1 MASAAPLPPSLLASA
16 RAAYRTL
23 LRASAATFKGDAL
36 TRNAFLLKMRRETL
50 ACPPTAGPQQV
61 QEKIGLAKEI
71 ADVLLR
77 NVVQAVQLDEP
88 ARGAQDYQRFKLN
101 ITEHTELGRNDS
113 IKDPPPIE
121 SSRSARKRV
130 SSSDAVKTSDPATQ
144 LPRYYS
150 QLKKA
155 AKQRVVPELKEEDL
169 EESFVR
175 GSGPGGQS
183 INKTENNVQLLHKP
197 TGMRV
202 ACQDT
207 RSLSQNRKL
216 ARRRLLE
223 KLDAY
228 YNPGLSKEGMRAALQ
243 RERERRRKKKSKKSK
258 SKTDAKNG
266 EDEDAVD

>member
-23 LRASAATFKGDAL
+23 LRASATTFKGDAQL
-36 TRNAFLLKMRRETL
+36 KNAFLLKMRNETL
-50 ACPPTAGPQQV
+50 ACPPNADQQQV
-61 QEKIGLAKEI
+61 QEKIRLAKDI
-71 ADVLLR
+71 SGVLLR
-77 NVVQAVQLDEP
+77 NVVQAVKLDEP
-88 ARGAQDYQRFKLN
+88 PRGSQDYERFKLR
-101 ITEHTELGRNDS
+101 ITEHTELGSNES
-113 IKDPPPIE
+113 IKDPLPME
-121 SSRSARKRV
+121 SSRSARKH
-130 SSSDAVKTSDPATQ
+130 AAKTSDSTTQ

-155 AKQRVVPELKEEDL
+155 AKKRIVPELKEEDI

-197 TGMRV
+197 TGLRV

-228 YNPGLSKEGMRAALQ
+228 HNPGLSKEEMKAALQ
-243 RERERRRKKKSKKSK
+243 RERERRRKKKSKKEGK
-258 SKTDAKNG
+258 NKTDSSNEEV
-266 EDEDAVD
+266 EDDAVD